1 MRFLKCVM
9 RLGLSA
15 AMIAG
20 PTAAA
25 GCTNGEVFDGTTVG
39 VLETR
44 GRVHL
49 VDLESGEVRRTH
61 RLRSHAYDIDADP
74 DTGFFVTAQSGGVG
88 GEADDRMGVIDA
100 RGSRGVRYVRLP
112 EPNPGGVAVVGDGRV
127 VLDHGIQDKEGMFV
141 CLADTKSMSVVRSG
155 HVPDN
160 NTPMRVVDGVG
171 WASCVDMDGR
181 ASLRRVN
188 TETLESEE
196 VLGGA
201 DFPIIW
207 DSGPEGLYGWLI
219 EEPGKA
225 RIARFDAKTG
235 AVEASASVTLEDGP
249 GAMVTSRGRIVA
261 ADFTGED
268 LDRHG
273 SRLLVID
280 PATLEVE
287 REIRVP
293 GGPCD
298 LKAWRDRVVV
308 AVYRDKTLRIVDPA
322 TGSIERTIRLPEMSP
337 LPFNIAVMD

>member
-1 MRFLKCVM
+1 MSAWKRM
-9 RLGLSA
+9 AILGLW
-15 AMIAG
+15 
-20 PTAAA
+20 AAA
-25 GCTNGEVFDGTTVG
+25 GAALAAVAGCASGESLKGPTVG

-61 RLRSHAYDIDADP
+61 RLRSPAYDIDADP

-88 GEADDRMGVIDA
+88 NEADDRLGVVDV
-100 RGSRGVRYVRLP
+100 RGPRGVRYVKLP
-112 EPNPGGVAVVGDGRV
+112 MPNPGGVAVVGNGRV
-127 VLDHGIQDKEGMFV
+127 VLDHGIQEKEGMFV

-160 NTPMRVVDGVG
+160 NTPMRVIDGVG

-188 TETLESEE
+188 TETLDSEE
-196 VLGGA
+196 VLGGG

-225 RIARFDAKTG
+225 RVARFHPKTG
-235 AVEASASVTLEDGP
+235 AVEASASVAFEDGP
-249 GAMVTSRGRIVA
+249 GAMVTSRGRLVV

-322 TGSIERTIRLPEMSP
+322 NGLTERTIRLPEMSP